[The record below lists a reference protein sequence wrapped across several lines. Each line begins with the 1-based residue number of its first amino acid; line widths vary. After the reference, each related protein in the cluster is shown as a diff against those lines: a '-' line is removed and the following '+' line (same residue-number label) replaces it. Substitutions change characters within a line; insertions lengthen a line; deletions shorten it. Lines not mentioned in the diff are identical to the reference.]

1 MLRLGIVGLPNVGK
15 STLFNALTSSKAA
28 AAENYP
34 FCTVEPNVGVVEV
47 PDPRLEKLNEVV
59 KPKRK
64 IPAVVEFVDIAGL
77 VKGASQGEGLGNQF
91 LSHIREVDAVVHVIR
106 CFEDPD
112 VVHVMGPVDPVRDHD
127 VITSELALADLAVVE
142 RRLDKTRKSAR
153 AGDKE
158 AQQELVLVERVVQE
172 LNAGRGA
179 REAGEN
185 TDAIKFL
192 RTLGLLTAKPILYAA
207 NVNEDDLARGGSGG
221 KWIEKLRVA
230 VQSHHEEA
238 EIVPFSAK
246 FEAELGELSG
256 EERREY
262 LASAGVSEP
271 GLDRLIHAGYRLL
284 GLQTFFTVGENEVRA
299 WTMHRGDTAFAA
311 AGEIHSDFQRGFIRA
326 ETVGYNEFVKAGSY
340 KVAREQGLVRSEGR
354 DYVVKDG
361 DILLF
366 RFNV

>member
-47 PDPRLEKLNEVV
+47 PDPRLETLNQVV
-59 KPKRK
+59 RPKKK

-106 CFEDPD
+106 AFEDPD

-158 AQQELVLVERVVQE
+158 AQLEQVLLERVVQE

-179 REAGEN
+179 REAGE
-185 TDAIKFL
+185 TADAIKFL

-207 NVNEDDLARGGSGG
+207 NVTEDDLAAGGG
-221 KWIEKLRVA
+221 KRIEKLRTA
-230 VQSHHEEA
+230 VQTHHEEA

-246 FEAELGELSG
+246 LEAELAELAG
-256 EERREY
+256 DERKEF
-262 LASAGVSEP
+262 LASAGVAEP

-326 ETVGYNEFVKAGSY
+326 ETVGFGEFVKAGSY
-340 KVAREQGLVRSEGR
+340 KAAREQGLVRSEGR

-361 DILLF
+361 DVLLF

>member
-47 PDPRLEKLNEVV
+47 PDPRLERLNELV
-59 KPKRK
+59 KPKK
-64 IPAVVEFVDIAGL
+64 KVPAVVEFVDIAGL

-106 CFEDPD
+106 CFDDPD

-127 VITSELALADLAVVE
+127 VITSELALADLAGVE
-142 RRLDKTRKSAR
+142 RRLEKTRKTAR
-153 AGDKE
+153 AGERE
-158 AQQELVLVERVVQE
+158 AQ
-172 LNAGRGA
+172 
-179 REAGEN
+179 
-185 TDAIKFL
+185 
-192 RTLGLLTAKPILYAA
+192 
-207 NVNEDDLARGGSGG
+207 
-221 KWIEKLRVA
+221 
-230 VQSHHEEA
+230 
-238 EIVPFSAK
+238 
-246 FEAELGELSG
+246 AELGELSG
-256 EERREY
+256 DERTEY

-299 WTMHRGDTAFAA
+299 WTMHRGGTAFDA

-326 ETVGYNEFVKAGSY
+326 ETVSLEDFVRAGSY
-340 KVAREQGLVRSEGR
+340 KAAREQGLVRSEGR
-354 DYVVKDG
+354 DYVVQDG